1 LQNVEQVVVLLR
13 GKLSGQSENAYIG
26 VQRLVTQVFFHVKP
40 DDIDR
45 VNEYSSCETINC
57 TMELHSIRSMGVM
70 DVNKLMKKSFS
81 CFCCFSV
88 GGNFPKCE
96 NLPWTKGWEVEMLI
110 PSNIRFIGEV
120 MLDAF
125 DQDDWDQFGVNG
137 DHFASCLTLG
147 DNFVVNVK

>member
-1 LQNVEQVVVLLR
+1 
-13 GKLSGQSENAYIG
+13 
-26 VQRLVTQVFFHVKP
+26 
-40 DDIDR
+40 
-45 VNEYSSCETINC
+45 
-57 TMELHSIRSMGVM
+57 
-70 DVNKLMKKSFS
+70 
-81 CFCCFSV
+81 
-88 GGNFPKCE
+88 
-96 NLPWTKGWEVEMLI
+96 MLI